1 MMTNN
6 NITIGVACQNNEFAS
21 ETIDID
27 STHKKIGEKNGTLS
41 AAGSLQRKLALR
53 DAKTHTDPIAKEK
66 ERKSNNKSPTVK
78 SPIEI

>member
-1 MMTNN
+1 MITNDK
-6 NITIGVACQNNEFAS
+6 ITIGIACQNNEFAS
-21 ETIDID
+21 ETIDIE

-41 AAGSLQRKLALR
+41 AAGSLLRKLAFC

-78 SPIEI
+78 YPLEI